1 MNPRRPQSRV
11 KILVVDDDK
20 SMLGLLKM
28 HLENAG
34 YEVLLAEDGIAG
46 GHLALRS
53 SPDLILVDV
62 LMPYL
67 NGYELVKALK
77 TDPKTRHIPVVF
89 LTADK
94 QVEERSRK
102 LGAEAYLK
110 KPLNPA
116 RLLEVVA
123 LFTMDAT

>member
-1 MNPRRPQSRV
+1 M